1 MKWACRLGISESV
14 AHVVNRLVDY
24 GSFSTYFMSEG
35 VDDDGSITGHNED
48 DGTPLEVHEH
58 VMLKFMH
65 RKDPTHLEFVKA
77 YYVHLML
84 DHLKET
90 RHSDL
95 GDALDEFKGHKE
107 LLSIKSRDGTVVSFE
122 SVVNEIMSFFREN
135 EREIMNDIHG
145 L

>member
-1 MKWACRLGISESV
+1 VKWACKLGISESV

-24 GSFSTYFMSEG
+24 GSFSTYFMAEG
-35 VDDDGSITGHNED
+35 VDDDGAIAGYD
-48 DGTPLEVHEH
+48 DDDRTPPELHEH
-58 VMLKFMH
+58 VMLKYMY
-65 RKDPTHLEFVKA
+65 RKDPARLEYVKA

-95 GDALDEFKGHKE
+95 GEALDEFKCHNE
-107 LLSIKSRDGTVVSFE
+107 LLSIKSRDGAVVSFE
-122 SVVNEIMSFFREN
+122 NVVNEIISFFRVN

>member
-1 MKWACRLGISESV
+1 MKWACKLGISEPV

-35 VDDDGSITGHNED
+35 VDDDGAITGHDED
-48 DGTPLEVHEH
+48 DGTPPEVHEH
-58 VMLKFMH
+58 VMLKFMY
-65 RKDPTHLEFVKA
+65 RKDPSRLEYVKA

-90 RHSDL
+90 RHPGL
-95 GDALDEFKGHKE
+95 GDALVEFKDHKVP
-107 LLSIKSRDGTVVSFE
+107 LSIKNRDGAVISFE
-122 SVVNEIMSFFREN
+122 NIVNEIMSFFRGN

>member
-1 MKWACRLGISESV
+1 MKWACRLGISEPI

-35 VDDDGSITGHNED
+35 VVDDGAITGHDED
-48 DGTPLEVHEH
+48 DGTPPVVHEH
-58 VMLKFMH
+58 VLLKFMH
-65 RKDPTHLEFVKA
+65 RKDPTRFEYVKA

-90 RHSDL
+90 RHPDL
-95 GDALDEFKGHKE
+95 GAAIDEFINQKA
-107 LLSIKSRDGTVVSFE
+107 LLSIKLRDGAVVSFE
-122 SVVNEIMSFFREN
+122 KVVNEIMSFFRVN
-135 EREIMNDIHG
+135 ELEIMKDIHG